1 MISLNSSWQEQR
13 RKRRQELTQRQQ
25 EVQCTLS
32 KFQQQRH
39 AKATQLREELQ
50 QFHLELQQETQ
61 EFLLNTSLERQIEA
75 EQLFKQLSSFTQALH
90 EQTTQLISLMAAE
103 RALMAQQ
110 LFQDLSEFHANLNTS
125 VALLRQNLQQRM
137 QQLRVG
143 VKQLQLETHQRLQ
156 AYQQERIRQQ
166 IQLMQGLSDWM
177 ASLQSE
183 VQTYLSEVELARQE
197 RKQHLHQM
205 FQQERSRRADEMQQ
219 LFQELTAFR
228 SELKDYRT
236 NLHKMVW
243 GESIV
248 AQSGNTGSE
257 RMQPVVR
264 AKPENTIPEIASTPV
279 RPVRSMPVQSIPKG
293 QSAKPETAKSEALK
307 SAPTASP
314 ATPSVIFNQVPTT
327 TAHNVLPNKIPV
339 ASNQVVPQGV
349 LKDMSQSEGDVYKLI
364 RQHHGARL
372 SEIETALNM
381 NRFQAVDALRNLI
394 KKRLITQRDRT
405 YLIQEEVSL

>member
-1 MISLNSSWQEQR
+1 
-13 RKRRQELTQRQQ
+13 
-25 EVQCTLS
+25 
-32 KFQQQRH
+32 
-39 AKATQLREELQ
+39 ATQLREELQ

-110 LFQDLSEFHANLNTS
+110 LFQDLSEFHANLTTS
-125 VALLRQNLQQRM
+125 VILLRQNLQQRM

-143 VKQLQLETHQRLQ
+143 VKQLQLETHKQLQ

-166 IQLMQGLSDWM
+166 MQLMQDLSDWM

-219 LFQELTAFR
+219 LFQELTDFR
-228 SELKDYRT
+228 SELKSYRT

-248 AQSGNTGSE
+248 PQTGNTGSE
-257 RMQPVVR
+257 QIKSVVMAKPGKTSPEITIPVR
-264 AKPENTIPEIASTPV
+264 A
-279 RPVRSMPVQSIPKG
+279 VRSKPVQSIPKG
-293 QSAKPETAKSEALK
+293 QSAKPETAKSGVFK
-307 SAPTASP
+307 SLPASP
-314 ATPSVIFNQVPTT
+314 SAAPSVISNQVPTT
-327 TAHNVLPNKIPV
+327 TAHNVTPNKVPV
-339 ASNQVVPQGV
+339 MSNQSTPQGA
-349 LKDMSQSEGDVYKLI
+349 LKDMSQLEGEVYKLI

-372 SEIETALNM
+372 SEIETALNL